1 MSEEERPS
9 SYETKSQPVFYQGRS
24 GRSVL
29 PGLFV
34 GGSTQELALTVKLVT
49 TFQLQLSLLTSTD
62 Y

>member
-49 TFQLQLSLLTSTD
+49 TF
-62 Y
+62 